1 MHTECTC
8 DFNNDSYNPFFVF
21 LTSSDIAQPA
31 ICAIQIAL
39 AAVYR
44 HLGIHPD
51 VVIGHS
57 VGEVAAAYVAGYLS
71 LSDAVRLI
79 YVRGKCLQE
88 TTGKG
93 KMAAILS
100 PVQNV
105 SEAIAKP
112 EYEGKIDIACINSL
126 SQTVISGEGNAVDRL
141 IIDLKYQGIR
151 CIPLKV
157 NNAFHSFQQ
166 ELIKQYFFKGT
177 KFLRSPKFPLKSK
190 LAPIHVKMIST
201 VNGKYLNAEV
211 LNSSTYW
218 WNNIRQTVA
227 FENSLVKLLEGGY
240 NVFLEIGPHPS
251 LASPIKDT
259 MVSFSEQSGVSYH
272 DKFSVINSLRRPSDT
287 SQMPE
292 DQINIYLSVAKLYV
306 QGFPIQMNLIFPSE
320 RFSVATLPKYPWQR
334 KQYNAIADAARKTY
348 INPRDTHPLL
358 GEQLVTNTSTHENN
372 PNKDWISN
380 YSRMMLPWLHHHK
393 IQNAV
398 VLPGAAFIETMIA
411 AAAASSESDSV
422 DEIHLR
428 NVQFHKF
435 HYSPKSE
442 GVLFTSLIKLDER
455 DKTEIC
461 IRTRNKNDNSWTLNA
476 TCDLD
481 LSSEMRKSSN
491 ERYIDLDEI
500 QSRCDT
506 SIPCDTLYDKLAEG
520 GVQIGDMLASV
531 TSAHYST
538 TTEDALVFASLPR
551 ALEKESQLYMFHP
564 ALLDAIFQ
572 LFAGF
577 AVIKTDKT
585 GSRRNVEVPQA
596 VKSFRILGK
605 APKDIVIHAR
615 KNEKGTQ
622 EVRISDNESG
632 KIFAELDG
640 VILAVVGSKQNGGSI
655 CWEKEWVAV
664 DYEGGSKLLEIS
676 DVPEKLEYFLIPD
689 KKGVTKKL
697 INLLENTHNGL
708 LNDIH
713 VCDTS
718 TDAET
723 LLSPDINARARHV
736 VFMQMIDECSSLN
749 DITKETFIDSQV
761 NKAIACIQSTLI
773 QSIERTENVFFWIV
787 TKGAVLARPSD
798 KVINPLMSKALALVL
813 TCMNEHPDIFVAA
826 IDLPHDLSPVD
837 CALCLSYFFDNPLL
851 SENCLALR
859 VRNDNI
865 NESNIEL
872 YALRLNTKPTADL
885 VFTKKSQDWMINLD
899 EIAQKS
905 RGGFIRPWD
914 RNKSLDH
921 NVIGSTCSKQ
931 QIVVE
936 AYIQQPYKSLGDTD
950 QSKSGFLFAGQV
962 LSVLPSSDTEETKP
976 AFVGF
981 CRSHIVTSVVQTSM
995 SNIVPVPLKV
1005 RPLDALVTIA
1015 SCLPLYIALN
1025 NTFQDSDHHVVLLT
1039 SGNDPLH
1046 VKLIELL
1053 SNSTGCNIQLSVLN
1067 IDRKEERYF
1076 NTDGVLSE
1084 LKSSSIDT
1092 VIIHPNVTIDDKK
1105 MTPLLEKLRFF
1116 GTLVTFCSGTWK
1128 HPLILDQQIHV
1139 KTIDLE
1145 ILRSCDHHLFLNG
1158 SITSLL
1164 QLFFP
1169 DNGDSYLMCPSSA
1182 KIASINDA
1190 SGVQLCGESVVCTN
1204 HTIPIDVSYRFGD
1217 SMMAFEAETF
1227 ASYLVVG
1234 GSKGLGFEI
1243 VRWLANQ
1250 GAQVVYFTGRSSPD
1264 GDIAEEVKRLQ
1275 NASYTLEFIKCDA
1288 SDENQTTQMLAHIK
1302 DRSKY
1307 PLRGIFHC
1315 AALFADQRLQ
1325 NARREDW
1332 CKVVLPKAYGALLL
1346 HQITQKLDI
1355 KLSQFVVFSSIVE
1368 FLGNDGQGGYC
1379 CANAFLTSLCLAR
1392 RLEGLPATVIAP
1404 GAVSS
1409 VGFAA
1414 REGFVQLFEARGMY
1428 GVNPAEVCKSLSW
1441 SLGTDAM
1448 FGLTGF
1454 LDKQLYVRANPLFT
1468 HFIGKDHIS
1477 IYKKVFSRQL
1487 LEDLALSSQNINLIP
1502 SEVTDFFV
1510 QFVENR
1516 LGVTEGISSE
1526 TFLGFYGLDSAMSW
1540 ELSALIMSRYNVA
1553 VSAVELLNESLKISD
1568 LAILVCDR
1576 ASGSE
1581 GNERQRE
1588 NIDPFTSSGTLWLQ
1602 ELSQLENAN
1611 TDIVCFPCT
1620 GKGASMFDHWVAIF
1634 ALENV
1639 RLTVAQLPGW
1649 EGRRNEQPS
1658 HNLEYL
1664 VKELSSCFLTKF
1676 KQNRVAF
1683 VGCGIGALLAFE
1695 VALKLQSQH
1704 GFHICHMFVVG
1715 WYPPSSPY
1723 PVEMMQG
1730 KEDKSEQS
1738 GIEKMLRFLDNRD
1751 LKQVQIFRK
1760 SYSNVQASTEICRTY
1775 KRMNNTPLHC
1785 DMTVFSGN
1793 KDPILIPK
1801 LVDNWR
1807 GEIHES
1813 HSFQRIQIKTDYK
1826 LLRNQKSNMKIASTI
1841 RNTLVGKP
1849 TISRS
1854 TSNLN

>member
-1 MHTECTC
+1 
-8 DFNNDSYNPFFVF
+8 
-21 LTSSDIAQPA
+21 
-31 ICAIQIAL
+31 
-39 AAVYR
+39 
-44 HLGIHPD
+44 
-51 VVIGHS
+51 
-57 VGEVAAAYVAGYLS
+57 
-71 LSDAVRLI
+71 
-79 YVRGKCLQE
+79 
-88 TTGKG
+88 
-93 KMAAILS
+93 
-100 PVQNV
+100 
-105 SEAIAKP
+105 
-112 EYEGKIDIACINSL
+112 
-126 SQTVISGEGNAVDRL
+126 
-141 IIDLKYQGIR
+141 
-151 CIPLKV
+151 
-157 NNAFHSFQQ
+157 
-166 ELIKQYFFKGT
+166 
-177 KFLRSPKFPLKSK
+177 
-190 LAPIHVKMIST
+190 
-201 VNGKYLNAEV
+201 
-211 LNSSTYW
+211 
-218 WNNIRQTVA
+218 
-227 FENSLVKLLEGGY
+227 
-240 NVFLEIGPHPS
+240 
-251 LASPIKDT
+251 
-259 MVSFSEQSGVSYH
+259 
-272 DKFSVINSLRRPSDT
+272 
-287 SQMPE
+287 
-292 DQINIYLSVAKLYV
+292 
-306 QGFPIQMNLIFPSE
+306 MNLIFPSE

-506 SIPCDTLYDKLAEG
+506 SIPCDTLYDKLAE
-520 GVQIGDMLASV
+520 
-531 TSAHYST
+531 
-538 TTEDALVFASLPR
+538 
-551 ALEKESQLYMFHP
+551 
-564 ALLDAIFQ
+564 
-572 LFAGF
+572 
-577 AVIKTDKT
+577 
-585 GSRRNVEVPQA
+585 
-596 VKSFRILGK
+596 
-605 APKDIVIHAR
+605 
-615 KNEKGTQ
+615 
-622 EVRISDNESG
+622 
-632 KIFAELDG
+632 DG

-1092 VIIHPNVTIDDKK
+1092 LIIHPNVTIDDKK

-1404 GAVSS
+1404 GAVAS

-1454 LDKQLYVRANPLFT
+1454 
-1468 HFIGKDHIS
+1468 
-1477 IYKKVFSRQL
+1477 
-1487 LEDLALSSQNINLIP
+1487 
-1502 SEVTDFFV
+1502 
-1510 QFVENR
+1510 
-1516 LGVTEGISSE
+1516 
-1526 TFLGFYGLDSAMSW
+1526 
-1540 ELSALIMSRYNVA
+1540 
-1553 VSAVELLNESLKISD
+1553 
-1568 LAILVCDR
+1568 
-1576 ASGSE
+1576 
-1581 GNERQRE
+1581 
-1588 NIDPFTSSGTLWLQ
+1588 
-1602 ELSQLENAN
+1602 
-1611 TDIVCFPCT
+1611 
-1620 GKGASMFDHWVAIF
+1620 
-1634 ALENV
+1634 
-1639 RLTVAQLPGW
+1639 
-1649 EGRRNEQPS
+1649 
-1658 HNLEYL
+1658 
-1664 VKELSSCFLTKF
+1664 
-1676 KQNRVAF
+1676 
-1683 VGCGIGALLAFE
+1683 
-1695 VALKLQSQH
+1695 
-1704 GFHICHMFVVG
+1704 
-1715 WYPPSSPY
+1715 
-1723 PVEMMQG
+1723 
-1730 KEDKSEQS
+1730 
-1738 GIEKMLRFLDNRD
+1738 
-1751 LKQVQIFRK
+1751 
-1760 SYSNVQASTEICRTY
+1760 
-1775 KRMNNTPLHC
+1775 
-1785 DMTVFSGN
+1785 
-1793 KDPILIPK
+1793 
-1801 LVDNWR
+1801 
-1807 GEIHES
+1807 
-1813 HSFQRIQIKTDYK
+1813 
-1826 LLRNQKSNMKIASTI
+1826 
-1841 RNTLVGKP
+1841 
-1849 TISRS
+1849 
-1854 TSNLN
+1854 